1 MDWRV
6 QVEAALVDEP
16 ELLSFR
22 GTFKLAS
29 EPRGVA
35 RSAALAAAEMVLV
48 NHPPSPLPP
57 SHVLLH
63 ASLAQWHLQ

>member
-1 MDWRV
+1 MAWRT

-48 NHPPSPLPP
+48 GPPV
-57 SHVLLH
+57 HTT
-63 ASLAQWHLQ
+63 A